1 MKPKKIYFLQ
11 SHAIQYHSP
20 LYDLFA
26 KQDNLDFKVLY
37 CSDYGLEKSGKRYH
51 PEFGELPN
59 WDISLVNG
67 HPYEILKNYAF
78 KKGIFYGFLGLV
90 NWGIFKK
97 LKQEKPDLLVIL
109 GWNYFTLVYA
119 VICCKLLN
127 IKVYVRGD
135 NTLDFDKGIS
145 SVKKWFKKVYFG
157 KLLFPLYNMVG
168 WVGEKNK
175 AYFQSYGVKDRKLIK
190 LPHAIDNNRFG
201 SFFLE
206 NINRLNLIKTKLNLV
221 SDFNIMFFGRLNKT
235 KRILDI
241 FNAIKSLKGN
251 VELVLVGDGV
261 EKEAIEMHAA
271 ANEIENFRIT
281 GFKNQLDI
289 MEYYLSADVVVMAS
303 NYRETWGLVINEAL
317 NFNLPVIV
325 SSEVGCSLDLVQ
337 ESNGFIFPV
346 GDIQKLAGSIQ
357 YLINHP
363 GERKKMGEKS
373 GEIIQDFSYHTIIK
387 NILNSIDD

>member
-1 MKPKKIYFLQ
+1 MKQKRIYFLQ

-26 KQDNLDFKVLY
+26 EQENIHFKVLY
-37 CSDYGLEKSGKRYH
+37 CSDYGLEASGKRYH

-59 WDISLVNG
+59 WDIDLVNR

-78 KKGIFYGFLGLV
+78 KKGIFKGFFGLI
-90 NWGIFKK
+90 NWGLFKK
-97 LKQEKPDLLVIL
+97 LKHEKPDLLVIL

-145 SVKKWFKKVYFG
+145 LLKKWFKKVYFG
-157 KLLFPLYNMVG
+157 KLLFPLYNKIG

-175 AYFQSYGVKDRKLIK
+175 AYFQSYGVEDRKLIK
-190 LPHAIDNNRFG
+190 LPHAIDNKRFR
-201 SFFLE
+201 SFFLD
-206 NINRLNLIKTKLNLV
+206 NVDRLNLIKIKLNLA

-235 KRILDI
+235 KRILDLL
-241 FNAIKSLKGN
+241 NAIKYVKGN
-251 VELVLVGDGV
+251 VELVLVGDGA
-261 EKEAIEMHAA
+261 EKEAIERYAE
-271 ANEIENFRIT
+271 ANEIKNFRIT
-281 GFKNQLDI
+281 GFKNQLAI
-289 MEYYLSADVVVMAS
+289 MEYYLSADAVVMAS
-303 NYRETWGLVINEAL
+303 NYRETWGLIINEAL

-325 SSEVGCSLDLVQ
+325 SSEVGCSIDLVQ

-357 YLINHP
+357 FLINHP
-363 GERKKMGEKS
+363 EERKKMGEES
-373 GEIIQDFSYHTIIK
+373 GKIIENYSYHIIVK